1 MLYMLNHL
9 RGLSLLYYLL
19 SFTGVVFTL
28 FEAPYIFYKLFA
40 VSYGAYLVFE
50 LLNFYHNEN

>member
-1 MLYMLNHL
+1 MYNHL
-9 RGLSLLYYLL
+9 HGLSLLYYML
-19 SFTGVVFTL
+19 SFTGVAFTI

-50 LLNFYHNEN
+50 LLNFYDNEN